1 MTEMTDKKKKKKCI
15 NFRVLFIYFILFYFV
30 KENIIFW
37 FLTIAAPEDI
47 LHVIT
52 TKDLWTP
59 EHQSRQRL
67 GQPCLTADRSDLW
80 RLSDNEKSSSCL
92 IVTLSSLST
101 GRSWILAHYCFFLR
115 IVIRAFLYL
124 PANLSAI
131 QANGVIP
138 GSLLLIFTLII

>member
-1 MTEMTDKKKKKKCI
+1 MTEMTDQRRRKNCFI
-15 NFRVLFIYFILFYFV
+15 FWFLFLWVFFLVYQNIY
-30 KENIIFW
+30 NIIFW
-37 FLTIAAPEDI
+37 FLTIAAPADI

-52 TKDLWTP
+52 TEDLWTP

-80 RLSDNEKSSSCL
+80 RLSDNEKSPLCL

-101 GRSWILAHYCFFLR
+101 GRSWILAHCCYFLR

-138 GSLLLIFTLII
+138 GS